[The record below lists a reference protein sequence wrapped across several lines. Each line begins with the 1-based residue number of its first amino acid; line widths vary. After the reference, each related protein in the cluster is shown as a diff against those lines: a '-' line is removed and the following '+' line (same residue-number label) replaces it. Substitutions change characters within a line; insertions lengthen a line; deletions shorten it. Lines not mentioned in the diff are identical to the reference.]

1 VSPEANR
8 AAVLRAYEGLAG
20 GDATAFLALLDDDI
34 VYTLYGDH
42 ALARTYRGRQD
53 FLEHLAAPLAARL
66 AGPILLEVD
75 RVLADGEHVVVEAR
89 GRAQSTTGERYD
101 QHYCVVFR
109 LAGGRIVEG
118 REYLDTALL
127 GRLMR

>member
-1 VSPEANR
+1 MSTDANR
-8 AAVLRAYEGLAG
+8 RAITHAYEALRG
-20 GDATAFLALLDDDI
+20 GDAGPFLALLADD
-34 VYTLYGDH
+34 VRYTLYGDH
-42 ALARTYRGRQD
+42 PLARTYRGKQD
-53 FLEHLAAPLAARL
+53 FLENMAVPLSARL

-75 RVLADGEHVVVEAR
+75 RILADGEHVVVEAR
-89 GRAQSTTGERYD
+89 GRAQATAGMRYD

-127 GRLMR
+127 GRLMA